1 MNATPT
7 PLVTALANGV
17 RVVWLPTPHLA
28 TACASVF
35 VKSGSAHEPRTLAG
49 IGHVIEHMAFKGTAT
64 RDARRINLDAER
76 HGAEVMA
83 HTDKDHTAF
92 QMRGLAEDAIEF
104 VRMLGDIVR
113 HPTFPADELER
124 ERQVLLHEFAE
135 VEDDPMDAAYRL
147 FDHACF
153 GLHPAA
159 QPVIGTRA
167 HIERL
172 ARADLLDY
180 VQRQY
185 TGANVVVA
193 VAVAP
198 AAADADAVRRAAEVA
213 FGDMPAGTPHHVAP
227 AAYRGDV
234 RTRAIAGSGQAH
246 LLVGGAL
253 APLAADD
260 PAGTLAAAVFG
271 EGMSSP
277 LLLRVRE
284 ERALAYHA
292 TCAADVLDFCGQFV
306 VEASTAPEGLDDC
319 AREVAVL
326 LRQHARRVDP
336 VDLERAKHQ
345 LRVRRLRAQ
354 EKPMQQLEEAA
365 LDLFTFGRVR
375 ALSEQI
381 ARLDALDAEA
391 VRALFERLLADG
403 LSAVAV
409 GQVGRAAGER
419 LRKSLA
425 A

>member
-1 MNATPT
+1 MTASPT
-7 PLVTALANGV
+7 PVVTALAKGV

-49 IGHVIEHMAFKGTAT
+49 IGHVIEHMAFKGTTT

-172 ARADLLDY
+172 SRADLLGY

-198 AAADADAVRRAAEVA
+198 AAADADAVRRAAEAA

-227 AAYRGDV
+227 ATYRGDV
-234 RTRAIAGSGQAH
+234 RTRAISGSGQAH

-253 APLAADD
+253 PPLAADD
-260 PAGTLAAAVFG
+260 PTGTLAAAVFG

-277 LLLRVRE
+277 LLQRLRE
-284 ERALAYHA
+284 QRALAYHA

-306 VEASTAPEGLDDC
+306 VEASTSPKGLDD
-319 AREVAVL
+319 AVREVAAL
-326 LRQHARRVDP
+326 LRQHARHVDP
-336 VDLERAKHQ
+336 VDLDRAKHQ

-375 ALSEQI
+375 PLDEQL

-409 GQVGRAAGER
+409 GQVGRAAGDR
-419 LRKSLA
+419 LRRALA
-425 A
+425 G